1 MFRKIAH
8 GALRTVTE
16 NNVWKRVLI
25 IVFLVGIALMCYLHS
40 LFHCA
45 HVQWALPLVVQHNK
59 SSTDCIGTI
68 GQLIQIYQYAVHPEE
83 EDFLLAF
90 SILLH
95 EDLSRAIRLISAIYR
110 PHNYYCIHVDR
121 KTPVDYLL
129 ALQNVTDCL
138 GSNIYFVPD
147 EQRVNVQ
154 WGTLS
159 VLEPE
164 LICARYLLNAHKKW
178 KYWINL
184 TGQEFP
190 LRTNLELVRALQAFD
205 GINLVERIYNRRN
218 LERFPPS
225 NYLNFSITWFKG
237 SVHVALRREFVNY
250 MLNNEKTKAILD
262 ALRRYEHDAKQS
274 IVVDETFFA
283 TLNNNPSVIP
293 IPGAIEH
300 MPEEHPG
307 GFITRAKIWQDQ
319 HYPCGSGHW
328 QRTICIFGVKDL
340 PFLLQQPHFF
350 ANKFIPS
357 VEPLAYDVLESWL
370 GSKVRHEKLVGTLH
384 PSFNSSYYRW
394 LSSTW
399 THL

>member
-1 MFRKIAH
+1 MFRKISH

-16 NNVWKRVLI
+16 NYVWKRVLI
-25 IVFLVGIALMCYLHS
+25 IVFLVGLALMCYLHS

-45 HVQWALPLVVQHNK
+45 HVHWALPLVVQHNG
-59 SSTDCIGTI
+59 SFTECVGTI
-68 GQLIQIYQYAVHPEE
+68 GQLIQIYQYAMHPEE
-83 EDFLLAF
+83 EDFPLAF

-121 KTPVDYLL
+121 KTSVDYSL
-129 ALQNVTDCL
+129 ALQNVASCL

-154 WGTLS
+154 WGALS

-190 LRTNLELVRALQAFD
+190 LRTYWELVRALQAFD
-205 GINLVERIYNRRN
+205 GINLVERIYSRRN
-218 LERFPPS
+218 LERFPPT
-225 NYLNFSITWFKG
+225 NYLNLSITWFKG

-250 MLNNEKTKAILD
+250 MLNNEKAKAILD

-293 IPGAIEH
+293 IPGAIKH

-319 HYPCGSGHW
+319 DYPCGSGHW

-384 PSFNSSYYRW
+384 SSFNSSYYRW
-394 LSSTW
+394 LASTW